1 MNCGWIAFPSDV
13 RFNCLP
19 AHVPVCL
26 QTSLGW
32 AWTDRVSFE
41 AFAAEA
47 AAAPAGLR
55 SALTQLCL
63 LYGLSRLE
71 AGAEDYLAAGW
82 HLLTDAAFC

>member
-1 MNCGWIAFPSDV
+1 M
-13 RFNCLP
+13 
-19 AHVPVCL
+19 PVCL

-55 SALTQLCL
+55 PALSQLCL

-71 AGAEDYLAAGW
+71 AGAEDYLAAGER
-82 HLLTDAAFC
+82 LLLLAAAAAGCCCWLLLLAVAAG